1 MWTLG
6 CLQGAK
12 LLEGHIALY
21 SSGLDANAKQFAS
34 LHAVQRHMVDTNQCK
49 MVYEGV
55 EEEYEDFYDYSK
67 ALADIEGMINSVSL
81 PLATLKSEN
90 LNVFLTSTSLDS

>member
-1 MWTLG
+1 MTRTG
-6 CLQGAK
+6 SFLQGAK
-12 LLEGHIALY
+12 LLEGHIPLY

-49 MVYEGV
+49 MVYAGV

-67 ALADIEGMINSVSL
+67 ALADIEGDNVPTSALYWSL
-81 PLATLKSEN
+81 FYKQ
-90 LNVFLTSTSLDS
+90 